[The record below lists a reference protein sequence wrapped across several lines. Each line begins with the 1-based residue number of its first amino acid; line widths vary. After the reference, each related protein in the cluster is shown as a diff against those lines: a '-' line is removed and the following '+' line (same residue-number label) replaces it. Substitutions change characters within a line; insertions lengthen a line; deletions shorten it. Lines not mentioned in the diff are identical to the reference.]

1 MATHEILTL
10 QLGGYANF
18 VGAHFWN
25 FQVRLA
31 ARRRP
36 PASRR
41 GASLCGAGR
50 LRRPHAAAG
59 HAPYGLYRAGRLVC
73 AQHRAWCWRLSEARC
88 GGCRTSCWG
97 GHRARTMRP
106 RVLRSSTPTC
116 CSARGRPRRWAP
128 PSGVGSRCLWAAG
141 GADTVAHARMGRM
154 VDVATWALCLTARR
168 NPKPAA
174 LSLTLSLNTHTQPH
188 AHRTRGCRE
197 RLQLK

>member
-50 LRRPHAAAG
+50 YGVHTRRQDTRRTDCIVRVA
-59 HAPYGLYRAGRLVC
+59 LCV
-73 AQHRAWCWRLSEARC
+73 LSIAL
-88 GGCRTSCWG
+88 G
-97 GHRARTMRP
+97 
-106 RVLRSSTPTC
+106 
-116 CSARGRPRRWAP
+116 
-128 PSGVGSRCLWAAG
+128 AG
-141 GADTVAHARMGRM
+141 G
-154 VDVATWALCLTARR
+154 
-168 NPKPAA
+168 
-174 LSLTLSLNTHTQPH
+174 
-188 AHRTRGCRE
+188 
-197 RLQLK
+197 